1 MMGRVRRN
9 SAEER
14 NVRLSSWIGVVAALA
29 SLAAG
34 PRPAD
39 QRPAFRSGVD
49 LVSVNVT
56 VTDRQGDFVTTLN
69 ADDFQIFEDGKE
81 QTITFFLPGGQR
93 RLDDPDHPTELHLGV
108 LLDISGSMEVDIK
121 QEQDA
126 AVKFLTTLDGA
137 DDITLV
143 AFDTEVRVTRFS
155 PLDFPRLVERIR
167 NRRPEGWTALYDAL
181 GVYLDNA
188 SFEQG
193 RKILV
198 LYTDGDDTRS
208 EIRFSD
214 VRDLLRAS
222 DVTVYTIG
230 FLEHVS
236 YSRRASALV
245 ELKEIAEITGGQ
257 FFDPTSKK
265 DLESSYDKVK
275 AEIDAQYAIGYVSSN
290 SRTDGAWRKVEVK
303 VVGENRKDLRLRSRK
318 GYFAPYRPGGEAGPA
333 VPASVRID
341 FRR

>member
-1 MMGRVRRN
+1 
-9 SAEER
+9 
-14 NVRLSSWIGVVAALA
+14 VRLSSWIGVVAAVA
-29 SLAAG
+29 SLAVG
-34 PRPAD
+34 PRPSD

-56 VTDRQGDFVTTLN
+56 VTDRKGDFVTALN
-69 ADDFQIFEDGKE
+69 EDDFEVFEDGKK
-81 QTITFFLPGGQR
+81 QAITFFLQGGQR

-108 LLDISGSMEVDIK
+108 LLDISGSMEADIQ
-121 QEQDA
+121 QEKDA
-126 AVKFLTTLDGA
+126 AVKFLTTLDDA
-137 DDITLV
+137 DDITV
-143 AFDTEVRVTRFS
+143 VDFDTEVRITRFG

-208 EIRFSD
+208 EISFSD
-214 VRDLLRAS
+214 VRELLRAS

-230 FLEHVS
+230 FFEHVAS
-236 YSRRASALV
+236 SRRSSSLM
-245 ELKEIAEITGGQ
+245 ELKQIAEITGGQ

-265 DLESSYDKVK
+265 DLESSYEKVK
-275 AEIDAQYAIGYVSSN
+275 AEIDAQYAIGYESSN
-290 SRTDGAWRKVEVK
+290 PRTDGAWRKVEVR

-318 GYFAPYRPGGEAGPA
+318 GYFAPYRPGGDAGPA
-333 VPASVRID
+333 APASVRIGPG
-341 FRR
+341 R

>member
-1 MMGRVRRN
+1 MGRVRRN
-9 SAEER
+9 TAEER
-14 NVRLSSWIGVVAALA
+14 NVRLSNWIGVVAALG
-29 SLAAG
+29 SLAVG
-34 PRPAD
+34 PRLGD

-56 VTDRQGDFVTTLN
+56 VTDRNGDFVAALN
-69 ADDFQIFEDGKE
+69 ADDFEVFEDGTR
-81 QTITFFLPGGQR
+81 QAITFFIPGGQR

-108 LLDISGSMEVDIK
+108 LLDISGSMEAHIR
-121 QEQDA
+121 QEKDA

-143 AFDTEVRVTRFS
+143 DFDTEVRITRFG

-188 SFEQG
+188 SYEQG

-208 EIRFSD
+208 EISFSD
-214 VRDLLRAS
+214 VCELLRAS

-230 FLEHVS
+230 FFEYVS
-236 YSRRASALV
+236 SSHRATSQV

-265 DLESSYDKVK
+265 DLESSYEKVK

-290 SRTDGAWRKVEVK
+290 PRTDGAWRKVEVK
-303 VVGENRKDLRLRSRK
+303 VVGENRRDLRLRSRK
-318 GYFAPYRPGGEAGPA
+318 GYFAPYRPGGDAGSA

-341 FRR
+341 PRR